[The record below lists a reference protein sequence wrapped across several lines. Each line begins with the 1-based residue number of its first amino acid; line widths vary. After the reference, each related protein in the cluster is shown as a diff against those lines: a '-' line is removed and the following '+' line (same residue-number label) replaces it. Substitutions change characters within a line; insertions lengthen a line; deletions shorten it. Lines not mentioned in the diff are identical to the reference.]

1 MAKASKTNVKKGKPA
16 GAAKKKAAA
25 RSPVKAKASTKA
37 KDKAKDKDAKD
48 KASKKAKAAKAKTAP
63 AKAKSKAPKT
73 KATKGAAK
81 KAVKA
86 PAKKVAAKPAAPA
99 AKKAAAKPAAANKP
113 AATAKKPA
121 ATKPRAAP
129 KTAAP
134 AVADAPKP
142 PRAAKPKAPR
152 KPKVEA
158 TVVLDVEVLDVEV
171 AEIEVPEVAEAA
183 TPVTAAPVD
192 KNTFYVTTAIAYPN
206 GIPHIGHAYE
216 AIATDAIARFAR
228 LDGKDV
234 FFLTGTDEH
243 GLKMVQTAQNEGLTP
258 SDLATRNAGRFRDMD
273 ERLNISFDRFIRTT
287 EPAHHRSVQA
297 IWNRMRENGDIYAD
311 SYAGWYSV
319 RDEAYYAED
328 ETVVGEDNVRRGPQ
342 GTPVE
347 WVEEKSYFFRLSAYQ
362 DRLLS
367 LYESQPDFIGPD
379 ARRNEIISFVRGG
392 LKDLSISRT
401 TFDWGVRV
409 PHDDEHVMYV
419 WVDALTNYI
428 TGVGFPDEGDANWK
442 YWPADVHVIG
452 KDIIR
457 FHAVFWPAFLMSAGV
472 PVPKR
477 VYAHGF
483 LFNRGEKMSKSVGN
497 VVDPFNLADQ
507 YGVDQVRYFFLREV
521 PFGQD
526 GNYNHEAIVARINAD
541 LANDLGNL
549 AQRSLSMITKQLG
562 GVLPEPGEFS
572 ANDKAI
578 LAEADAM
585 IGAARKAMATQQI
598 HQWLNAVWSVVAEAN
613 RYFAGEAP
621 WALAKTDPPRQRTVL
636 YVTAEVIRQVAIL
649 TQPVMPA
656 ASAKLLD
663 SLGIPDDQ
671 RTFARLGGDVR
682 IAAGT
687 QLPAP
692 QAVFPRYIE
701 PTAA

>member
-1 MAKASKTNVKKGKPA
+1 MAKASKTTVKKGKPA
-16 GAAKKKAAA
+16 SKSSAKKAAHNEPA
-25 RSPVKAKASTKA
+25 KGKVSAAKAKA
-37 KDKAKDKDAKD
+37 AKDKDAK
-48 KASKKAKAAKAKTAP
+48 KKTATSKTAP
-63 AKAKSKAPKT
+63 AKAKSKAPAATAAK
-73 KATKGAAK
+73 KASKSAAKKAVK

-86 PAKKVAAKPAAPA
+86 PAKKAVAKPATPP
-99 AKKAAAKPAAANKP
+99 AKKTAAKPAAATKKPAAATNKP
-113 AATAKKPA
+113 AAARKPA
-121 ATKPRAAP
+121 APKQPAAP
-129 KTAAP
+129 KKLAP
-134 AVADAPKP
+134 AIVEAPKP

-158 TVVLDVEVLDVEV
+158 AVVVEIDEIV
-171 AEIEVPEVAEAA
+171 APVA
-183 TPVTAAPVD
+183 AAPVD

-206 GIPHIGHAYE
+206 GNPHIGHAYE

-234 FFLTGTDEH
+234 YFLTGTDEH
-243 GLKMVQTAQNEGLTP
+243 GLKMVQTAQNEGMTP
-258 SDLATRNAGRFRDMD
+258 SELATRNAGRFREMD
-273 ERLNISFDRFIRTT
+273 ERLNVSFDRFIRTT
-287 EPAHHRSVQA
+287 EPAHHKSVQA
-297 IWNRMRENGDIYAD
+297 VWTRMLANDDIYAD
-311 SYAGWYSV
+311 TYAGWYSV

-362 DRLLS
+362 DKLLA

-379 ARRNEIISFVRGG
+379 ARRNEIISFVKGG

-428 TGVGFPDEGDANWK
+428 TGVGFPDESDPNWK

-457 FHAVFWPAFLMSAGV
+457 FHAVYWPAFLLSAGV

-507 YGVDQVRYFFLREV
+507 YGVDQLRYFFLREV

-549 AQRSLSMITKQLG
+549 AQRSLSMIAKQLG

-621 WALAKTDPPRQRTVL
+621 WALAKTDPRRQHTVL

-663 SLGIPDDQ
+663 SLGIPEDE
-671 RTFARLGGDVR
+671 RNFARLGGEVR
-682 IAAGT
+682 IAART